1 MDTMHQT
8 TTQMKKELQKHPAV
22 ESTLRAVSF
31 SALLAC
37 SLAFLP
43 SYSSANDTEISDQLL
58 NNRGFESSTNTSNSA
73 PNWTVKGNTYICNSC
88 GPWGGNAVKTDKVGG
103 TVSQEIDLF
112 GIMSQDQVQ
121 AGFDLTYGADVY
133 SHTSN
138 ATVPACADT
147 TGDCRDS
154 FSISVTINDSAGNEL
169 IKFEN
174 SYDDITFT
182 GWRTS
187 TYDSFTSTVPANSYT
202 SAIATMALYGRD
214 MGFTGTGYG
223 GPRFDNAHLRATY
236 STQAALDAIAAE
248 TETALA
254 LVQTAVDDA
263 VSAATDVATTEVA
276 SLEIQITDPIA
287 NEVQSFSVE
296 LPATATMDTNMDMS
310 APVEVTVEVAP
321 IELPS
326 FDAPTGGTMEV
337 AQTEVA
343 TVEMEMDNASG
354 DIQVSASTDSGPST
368 SESADAQPEP
378 ASDAGPGEQTS
389 EAGGGESS
397 EGGGESEGTD
407 TQSDGQSEETAETES
422 QDGNGEVR
430 ESAGGKSDSGGKSK
444 PKSVKQVKK
453 EAKQKV
459 ARKIVKSM
467 GDKGRYDAT
476 NQLRT
481 LAVIGALGNT
491 KSFFSS
497 QAQIPDVANFFQ
509 STQVPDAQITDNN
522 AAAYYMIAG
531 SSEAMNR
538 LIDSQYKDKE

>member
-1 MDTMHQT
+1 M
-8 TTQMKKELQKHPAV
+8 
-22 ESTLRAVSF
+22 
-31 SALLAC
+31 
-37 SLAFLP
+37 
-43 SYSSANDTEISDQLL
+43 
-58 NNRGFESSTNTSNSA
+58 
-73 PNWTVKGNTYICNSC
+73 
-88 GPWGGNAVKTDKVGG
+88 
-103 TVSQEIDLF
+103 
-112 GIMSQDQVQ
+112 
-121 AGFDLTYGADVY
+121 
-133 SHTSN
+133 
-138 ATVPACADT
+138 
-147 TGDCRDS
+147 
-154 FSISVTINDSAGNEL
+154 
-169 IKFEN
+169 
-174 SYDDITFT
+174 
-182 GWRTS
+182 
-187 TYDSFTSTVPANSYT
+187 
-202 SAIATMALYGRD
+202 
-214 MGFTGTGYG
+214 
-223 GPRFDNAHLRATY
+223 
-236 STQAALDAIAAE
+236 
-248 TETALA
+248 
-254 LVQTAVDDA
+254 QTAVDDA

-343 TVEMEMDNASG
+343 TVEMEMDNAAG

-368 SESADAQPEP
+368 TESADAQPEP

-397 EGGGESEGTD
+397 EGGGEPEGTD
-407 TQSDGQSEETAETES
+407 TQSDGQSEETTEAES
-422 QDGNGEVR
+422 QDGNGDVR
-430 ESAGGKSDSGGKSK
+430 ESAGGKNDSGGKSK

-491 KSFFSS
+491 KSFFSA